1 VSFLRKNSIT
11 EIPCRFTINKYEA
24 NIKITLMN
32 IGDEINVS
40 KRTGIFLQLKCFE
53 NFHLN

>member
-1 VSFLRKNSIT
+1 
-11 EIPCRFTINKYEA
+11 
-24 NIKITLMN
+24 MN

-53 NFHLN
+53 NFHLNWMSCQVIWIIYMSLYMHKLNDFE